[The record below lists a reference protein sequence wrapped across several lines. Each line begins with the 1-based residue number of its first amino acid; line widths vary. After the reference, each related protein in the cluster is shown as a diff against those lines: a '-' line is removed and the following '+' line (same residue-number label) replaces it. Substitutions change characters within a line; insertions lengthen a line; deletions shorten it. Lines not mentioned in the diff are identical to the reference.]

1 LSAEERV
8 AQLESAFVTL
18 TELVRSHG
26 ERFDTHMS
34 WINQLGA
41 AQAELTA
48 AQANSE
54 QKIAALVDAQIRTED
69 ELYRLAAQVA
79 QTDTRIDRLVEQTV
93 QTDARIDRLV
103 EQSAQTNARL
113 DRLAEVVERLASRV
127 AGE

>member
-1 LSAEERV
+1 LSTEDRV

-18 TELVRSHG
+18 TRLVQSHG

-34 WINQLGA
+34 WINQLGT
-41 AQAELTA
+41 AQVELTT

-69 ELYRLAAQVA
+69 ELHRLAAQVA
-79 QTDTRIDRLVEQTV
+79 

-103 EQSAQTNARL
+103 EQCTQTDARL
-113 DRLAEVVERLASRV
+113 DRLAEIVVRIADK
-127 AGE
+127 G